1 MRKWV
6 FAVLTVV
13 LLILAVMTA
22 VPAPASKPCLVG
34 YYAHCSSTPVSTLIL
49 LGLAYATY
57 RLWRRYSK

>member
-6 FAVLTVV
+6 FAALTVV

-22 VPAPASKPCLVG
+22 VPAPASKPCLAG
-34 YYAHCSSTPVSTLIL
+34 YYAVCSFAPASTLIL
-49 LGLAYATY
+49 LGLAYIPY